1 MSQKTQGF
9 FAEFILS
16 EAERLKAKGRK
27 IAKQPLR
34 QRKISRC
41 ENLRYGETGS
51 SYLRKGE

>member
-41 ENLRYGETGS
+41 ENLRYGERGS